1 MIYVVTT
8 TINVPTFLKDIAFL
22 KDICEEDDNFEVI
35 VIGDVKTPKE
45 ARAYCKKLGARY
57 LNIEDQR
64 KAIPE
69 ELWDLIPLNTGS
81 RKMIGT
87 YLAYQE
93 GADTVIMMDD
103 DNFPLDGEFIKRHRI
118 VGGAVENCMES
129 ESGWF
134 NTGFTVIEKNNM
146 PFYPRGF
153 PWSQRFTTPDL
164 EAKGTRRRVVV
175 NQGLV
180 LGDPDIDAVSRLFW
194 PIEVTAMRPEFE
206 PTFALAPGT
215 WTSFNDQNT
224 AIAREIIPLYFK
236 PPSGGRNADIW
247 AGYVIQRLTE
257 HIGDVVAFG
266 EPLVRHD
273 RNPHDLRED
282 YELEKLNNYAT
293 DAFISIL
300 RSVKLTKDNYLD
312 ALGELLDECFEH
324 FKLEKVKID
333 VNIKESDH
341 SQYPS
346 EEVQYERNQKANY
359 MMLDFFMEYKE
370 WYNFMKGVHYV
381 TSNIRSPT

>member
-1 MIYVVTT
+1 MVTIVTT

-22 KDICEEDDNFEVI
+22 KDINEENYNINVI
-35 VIGDVKTPKE
+35 VIGDVKTPKQAKPFCE
-45 ARAYCKKLGARY
+45 SLGFRY
-57 LNIEDQR
+57 LSIADQ
-64 KAIPE
+64 KKVIPK
-69 ELWDLIPLNTGS
+69 ELLDLIPYNTGS

-118 VGGAVENCMES
+118 VGAAVENCMES

-134 NTGFTVIEKNNM
+134 NTGFTVLEKNNM

-153 PWSQRFTTPDL
+153 PWSERFTKPDL
-164 EAKGTRRRVVV
+164 SARSTRRKVVV

-194 PIEVTAMRPEFE
+194 PIEVTAMRPQFE
-206 PTFALAPGT
+206 PTYALAPGT

-224 AIAREIIPLYFK
+224 ALAREIIPLYFK

-247 AGYVIQRLTE
+247 AGYIVQRLTQ
-257 HIGDVVAFG
+257 HMGDVVAFG

-293 DAFISIL
+293 EHFVNIL
-300 RSVKLTKDNYLD
+300 RGVKLTQNSYLE
-312 ALGELLDECFEH
+312 ALGEL
-324 FKLEKVKID
+324 ID
-333 VNIKESDH
+333 GCLSSPTYFGGSLKKKTIRH
-341 SQYPS
+341 SQFPS
-346 EEVQYERNQKANY
+346 PQKNRKRDEAG
-359 MMLDFFMEYKE
+359 MELITSFFTEYKA
-370 WYNFMKGVHYV
+370 WYNFMKGVENA
-381 TSNIRSPT
+381 SGK